1 MGHTPITDGG
11 GWMGWR
17 RAPGAVYFSGRLARG
32 CRAVSGWCVDRGGGE
47 RRSQGRSG
55 SGRSRPAPNGILT
68 WDGAAPQALVCSDRV
83 PRAAGFLVSFCRGFD
98 GSALAGKQGDVS
110 RVTVSRIADAERHSF
125 RHASGNSLR
134 RCPLRY
140 HFAWRSCKPVKLDI
154 RNVCSLRCDPTYQHY

>member
-1 MGHTPITDGG
+1 
-11 GWMGWR
+11 MGWSR
-17 RAPGAVYFSGRLARG
+17 ARAPGAVYFSGRLARG

-47 RRSQGRSG
+47 RRSQGRYG
-55 SGRSRPAPNGILT
+55 FLT

-83 PRAAGFLVSFCRGFD
+83 PRAAGFLVCFCRGFD
-98 GSALAGKQGDVS
+98 GSGKQGDVS